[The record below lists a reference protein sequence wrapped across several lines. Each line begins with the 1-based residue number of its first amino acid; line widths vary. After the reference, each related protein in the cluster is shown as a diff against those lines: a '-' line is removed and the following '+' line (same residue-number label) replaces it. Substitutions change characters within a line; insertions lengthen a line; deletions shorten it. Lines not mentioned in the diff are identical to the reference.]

1 MFGKIR
7 RFRKPSDILVLLVL
21 GLAIALAPLACGGSD
36 DDNGN
41 DGSTDAINSMTPG

>member
-1 MFGKIR
+1 MLRKIR
-7 RFRKPSDILVLLVL
+7 KFRKPSEILVLLVL
-21 GLAIALAPLACGGSD
+21 GVAIALAPFACGGSD